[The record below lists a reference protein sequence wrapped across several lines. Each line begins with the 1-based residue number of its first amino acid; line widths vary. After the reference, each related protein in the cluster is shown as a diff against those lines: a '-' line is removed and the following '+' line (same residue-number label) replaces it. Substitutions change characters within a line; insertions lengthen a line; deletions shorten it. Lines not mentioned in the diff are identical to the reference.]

1 MRLSLNGVW
10 TLVDGDAERPV
21 TVPGCW
27 EEAGVAK
34 DRPGPFV
41 YRREVTPP
49 PETAGRRLWLRFEG
63 VSYHAVVRV
72 DGHRVGE
79 HTGAWDAFE
88 LDVTGVLRPGET
100 ALLEVEVEK
109 PASLTEGP
117 SSAPV
122 PGRFPLRETLSGFLP
137 YVWGHMFGGVWQD
150 VWLEARGDASV
161 LDACVRGA
169 ADGTFEA
176 EVRLTREAEVG
187 VQVLSPEGE
196 EVAAV
201 AGSGRTE
208 TPANFLKTR
217 HSRRRRADGDRPRQG

>member
-1 MRLSLNGVW
+1 MKLSLNGVW

-63 VSYHAVVRV
+63 VSYHAVVRI

-161 LDACVRGA
+161 LDACVRGV

-201 AGSGRTE
+201 VGSGRTE